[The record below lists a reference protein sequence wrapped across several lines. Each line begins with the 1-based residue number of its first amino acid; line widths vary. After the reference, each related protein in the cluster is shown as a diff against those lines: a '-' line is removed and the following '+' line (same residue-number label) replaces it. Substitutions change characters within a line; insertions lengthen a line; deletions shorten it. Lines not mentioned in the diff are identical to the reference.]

1 MLHLVTMRI
10 AFDVLQEVITWG
22 RQPDNNKVLE
32 FFGTEYEAFLNAT
45 QSLVDRFRNVIPEGT
60 HQARIRCSKRETLDP
75 SRAGQGTLGDTLGD
89 EACGL
94 VLIDPSGGHPLM
106 FNQMEIMESVVASTN
121 ARIEVEVK
129 KGRSDWRRTGRAIE
143 TQGEFDDQWRTD
155 IAGGV
160 KHILELGNVTANDEH
175 YDG

>member
-1 MLHLVTMRI
+1 
-10 AFDVLQEVITWG
+10 
-22 RQPDNNKVLE
+22 VLE
-32 FFGTEYEAFLNAT
+32 FFGTEYEAFQNAT
-45 QSLVDRFRNVIPEGT
+45 QSLVDRFRGVIPEGT

-75 SRAGQGTLGDTLGD
+75 TRVGRGTLADTLGD

-106 FNQMEIMESVVASTN
+106 FNQMEILESVVASTN
-121 ARIEVEVK
+121 ARIELEVNDN
-129 KGRSDWRRTGRAIE
+129 GSGWRRAGQAIE

-155 IAGGV
+155 IACGA
-160 KHILELGNVTANDEH
+160 KHVLELGNVTASDEH